1 MSKRVDLK
9 KTAWA
14 LLLIALPAVGR
25 AQQDTVPK
33 LVLDLD
39 KAIEIA
45 LSSNP
50 TIKVA
55 DQEVTR
61 RDYSRKEAIGA
72 LFPTID
78 LSGQYT
84 RNVKKQ
90 VMYMDMPATDQTGGN
105 TGGET
110 GSGEGSGS
118 GTQPEENAGGS
129 AGGFLPGDPDEGFSF
144 GRNNQ
149 WSVGFSFQLPIIA
162 PSLWANIKLTR
173 TDVEKSL
180 ELARSSRL
188 DMINQV
194 QRAYY
199 NILLSEDSYEVL
211 KQSYENAQLN
221 AEDFRNKFKQ
231 GMASEYDVL
240 RAEVQVRNQEPGLLQ
255 AENAVNL
262 TRMQLKVLLGLDMN
276 IPIELASKLSDYEQE
291 MYETTLNID
300 TSLQHN
306 TTLRQLDLDLE
317 LLKRSAKIAK
327 LSYAPTLYA
336 SGLYNWLSMNND
348 FRFKNYKWDPYST
361 VGLTLSIPLIQGGS
375 RYFRIKQA
383 EIDVKSLK
391 YQREDIVRNLTL
403 QVRNSMDN
411 IQKSIKQIASNKE
424 GVRQAEK
431 AYSIMQKSFMI
442 GSATF
447 IDLNDADLALTNSR
461 LAYYQAIFDYLTA
474 QSDLQLV
481 LGNTDLNQYET
492 NRKNNYYR

>member
-1 MSKRVDLK
+1 MNKSVFLK
-9 KTAWA
+9 KAGWA
-14 LLLIALPAVGR
+14 LLLIAVPAIGR

-33 LVLDLD
+33 LVLNLD
-39 KAIEIA
+39 EAIEIA
-45 LSSNP
+45 LSTNP

-55 DQEVTR
+55 DQEIERT
-61 RDYSRKEAIGA
+61 DYTRKEAIGA
-72 LFPTID
+72 LFPTVD

-90 VMYMDMPATDQTGGN
+90 VMYMDIPETGQSGEN

-110 GSGEGSGS
+110 GSGEDAG
-118 GTQPEENAGGS
+118 AGGL
-129 AGGFLPGDPDEGFSF
+129 LPGNPDEGFSF

-162 PSLWANIKLTR
+162 PSLWANIKLTK
-173 TDVEKSL
+173 TDVERAM

-211 KQSYENAQLN
+211 KQSYENAELN
-221 AEDFRNKFKQ
+221 AENFRNKFKQ

-262 TRMQLKVLLGLDMN
+262 TRMQLKVLLGIDMN
-276 IPIELASKLSDYEQE
+276 IQIEPADKLASYESE

-306 TTLRQLDLDLE
+306 TTLRQLDINRE
-317 LLKRSAKIAK
+317 LLERSAKIAK
-327 LSYAPTLYA
+327 LAYSPTLA
-336 SGLYNWLSMNND
+336 ATGSYNWLSMNND
-348 FRFKNYKWDPYST
+348 FRFKNYKWDPYSI
-361 VGLTLSIPLIQGGS
+361 VGLTLSIPILQGGS

-383 EIDVKSLK
+383 QLDVKSLQ
-391 YQREDIVRNLTL
+391 YQREDVVRNLTL

-431 AYSIMQKSFMI
+431 AYSIMQKSFNI

-447 IDLNDADLALTNSR
+447 IELNDADLALTSSR
-461 LAYYQAIFDYLTA
+461 LSYYQAIFDYLTA
-474 QSDLQLV
+474 QSDLQFV
-481 LGNTDLNQYET
+481 LGNTDLSKYET
-492 NRKNNYYR
+492 NKRK